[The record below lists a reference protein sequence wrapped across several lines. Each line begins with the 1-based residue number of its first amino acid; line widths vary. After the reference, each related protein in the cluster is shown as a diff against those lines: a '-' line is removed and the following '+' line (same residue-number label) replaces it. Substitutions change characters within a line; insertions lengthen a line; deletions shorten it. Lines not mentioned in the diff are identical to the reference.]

1 MRRIRPRTLTAAW
14 LLTALLSSACGD
26 PPNKEMDQAQGAID
40 AARAAG
46 ADRFAATEF
55 EAANAAL
62 REAHEAVT
70 QRDYRQALNQA
81 LESRERAQNAA
92 REAADTRARLR
103 GEAEKAM
110 ADVSISLAQAQARLA
125 APGARSLPAARL
137 REARKVLA
145 SATTALQEVGA
156 AIQKDDFGRTT
167 STLAALKSQIDAQIA
182 SLDPRRSAAPARRR
196 R

>member
-46 ADRFAATEF
+46 ADRFATVEY
-55 EAANAAL
+55 EAATAAL
-62 REAHEAVT
+62 RDAHTFVE

-81 LESRERAQNAA
+81 LASREHAQNAA
-92 REAADTRARLR
+92 REAADARSRLR

-110 ADVSISLAQAQARLA
+110 ADVTARVARVQAALT
-125 APGARSLPAARL
+125 APGARMPPART

-145 SATTALQEVGA
+145 SATATLQEVGA
-156 AIQKDDFGRTT
+156 AIERDDFT
-167 STLAALKSQIDAQIA
+167 STATTLAALKTQIDAQIA
-182 SLDPRRSAAPARRR
+182 ALDTRKPAPPARRTR
-196 R
+196 

>member
-14 LLTALLSSACGD
+14 LLTALLSSSCGD

-46 ADRFAATEF
+46 ADRFATAEF
-55 EAANAAL
+55 EAAAASL

-70 QRDYRQALNQA
+70 QRDYRQALNHA

-92 REAADTRARLR
+92 REAADERSRLR
-103 GEAEKAM
+103 GEAEKTM
-110 ADVSISLAQAQARLA
+110 AALAARLAQANARLT
-125 APGARSLPAARL
+125 APGARIPAARA
-137 REARKVLA
+137 REVRRALA
-145 SATTALQEVGA
+145 QATTALQEVGA
-156 AIQKDDFGRTT
+156 AIEQDDFSRTT
-167 STLAALKSQIDAQIA
+167 STLAELKTQIDAQIA
-182 SLDPRRSAAPARRR
+182 VLDARRPAASARRR